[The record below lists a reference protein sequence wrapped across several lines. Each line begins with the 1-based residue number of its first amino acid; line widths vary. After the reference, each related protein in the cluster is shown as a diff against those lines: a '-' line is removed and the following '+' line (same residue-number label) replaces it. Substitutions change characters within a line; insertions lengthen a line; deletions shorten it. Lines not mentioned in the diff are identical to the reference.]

1 MDGNK
6 IWDTVIVGGGIAAFS
21 AAIYLG
27 RQKLDTLILAS
38 ETGGQISQQPEVW
51 NYAGF
56 LDRDGAKLVGN
67 AKKQVEDLGIKIEE
81 GTHIKKIASEMVDE
95 ETIFVLED
103 SNGFS
108 YRARAVIVASGK
120 KPRMLG
126 VPGEA
131 EYMNKGVTYCAVCDA
146 PLFGGKDVAVI
157 GGGNTGLDW
166 ANLLTKYANKVYV
179 LVRSDIRG
187 AQITYEKLKAN
198 PKVEFLM
205 GVEPVK
211 IAGNNFVDSMVYRDR
226 NTGEEKTLK
235 VEGVFPA
242 IGLVPNTDF
251 CKDIAELDQWGQI
264 TIDPRTNM
272 TSHPGIFAAGDVT
285 DVLEKQAIIAA
296 GQGAMAALSAIK
308 YVEERKK

>member
-1 MDGNK
+1 MKD
-6 IWDTVIVGGGIAAFS
+6 VIVIGGGISAFS

-38 ETGGQISQQPEVW
+38 ETGGQISQQPEVA

-67 AKKQVEDLGIKIEE
+67 AKKQVEDLGVKIEE
-81 GTHIKKIASEMVDE
+81 GTHIQKITVSRSGEHD
-95 ETIFVLED
+95 IFTMED
-103 SNGFS
+103 SNGFKYQAKS
-108 YRARAVIVASGK
+108 VVVASGK
-120 KPRMLG
+120 KSKMMNI
-126 VPGEA
+126 PGEQ
-131 EYMNKGVTYCAVCDA
+131 EYANKGVTYCAVCDA
-146 PLFGGKDVAVI
+146 PLFGEKDVAVI

-166 ANLLTKYANKVYV
+166 ANLLAKYANKVYI

-187 AQITYEKLKAN
+187 AAITYEKLKAN
-198 PKVEFLM
+198 PKIEFVM

-211 IAGNNFVDSMVYRDR
+211 IIGNAFVEGMIYKNRQ
-226 NTGEEKTLK
+226 TGEEKTLK

-251 CKDIAELDQWGQI
+251 CKGLLELNEWGEI
-264 TIDPRTNM
+264 VIDPRTNA
-272 TSHPGIFAAGDVT
+272 TSHEGIFAAGDVT

-296 GQGAMAALSAIK
+296 GQGAMAALSTIK
-308 YVEERKK
+308 YIESK

>member
-1 MDGNK
+1 MRD
-6 IWDTVIVGGGIAAFS
+6 VIIIGGGIASMS

-38 ETGGQISQQPEVW
+38 EPGGQISQQPEVW

-56 LDRDGAKLVGN
+56 LERDGAKLIAN
-67 AKKQVEDLGIKIEE
+67 ARKQVEDLGIKIEE
-81 GTHIKKIASEMVDE
+81 GTHIQNIKIEQRDGQDVFLFHDG
-95 ETIFVLED
+95 
-103 SNGFS
+103 NGFNYES
-108 YRARAVIVASGK
+108 KSLIVASGK
-120 KPRMLG
+120 KPRTLNI
-126 VPGEA
+126 PGET

-166 ANLLTKYANKVYV
+166 ANLLAKYADKVYV

-187 AQITYEKLKAN
+187 AAITYEKLKSN

-205 GVEPVK
+205 DVEPMK
-211 IAGNNFVDSMVYRDR
+211 ITGNSFVDGVVYKNRQ
-226 NTGEEKTLK
+226 TGEEKTLP
-235 VEGVFPA
+235 VQGVFPA

-251 CKDIAELDQWGQI
+251 CKDLVEIDQWGQV
-264 TIDPRTNM
+264 TIDPRTGA
-272 TSHPGIFAAGDVT
+272 TSRKGVFAAGDVT

-308 YVEERKK
+308 FVEGKE

>member
-1 MDGNK
+1 MNQDK
-6 IWDTVIVGGGIAAFS
+6 VWDVVVVGGGIAAFS

-56 LDRDGAKLVGN
+56 LDRDGAQLVGN

-81 GTHIKKIASEMVDE
+81 GTHIKRITVSKEGE
-95 ETIFVLED
+95 HNIFTMED
-103 SNGFS
+103 ANGFNYKS
-108 YRARAVIVASGK
+108 GSLVIASGK
-120 KPRMLG
+120 KSKTLNILG
-126 VPGEA
+126 EQ
-131 EYMNKGVTYCAVCDA
+131 EYANKGVTYCAVCDA
-146 PLFGGKDVAVI
+146 PLFGDKDVAVI

-166 ANLLTKYANKVYV
+166 ANLLAKYASKVYV

-187 AQITYEKLKAN
+187 AQITYEKLKVN

-211 IAGNNFVDSMVYRDR
+211 ITGNNFVDGLVYRDR
-226 NTGEEKTLK
+226 KSGEEKTLK
-235 VEGVFPA
+235 VEGIFPA

-251 CKDIAELDQWGQI
+251 CKDLIEIDQWGQI
-264 TIDPRTNM
+264 VVDPRTCA
-272 TSHPGIFAAGDVT
+272 TSHEGVFAAGDVT

-296 GQGAMAALSAIK
+296 GQGAMAALSVIK
-308 YVEERKK
+308 YVESK